1 MLGRLEGKVTLITG
15 AAHGIGL
22 ATAKLFLREGALAVG
37 ADIDEA
43 GLTLRAEELGGRFV
57 PVATDVTSP
66 DSVKAMVAVCME
78 RFGRIDALV
87 HYAGITRDAVHWKM
101 SLEDWELVL
110 RVNLTGSFLVA
121 SAVADVMRQQ
131 RSGSIVLTSSRSYLG
146 NFGQANYAASKGGV
160 VSLTRTLALELGRY
174 NVRVNALVPGF
185 IETRMT
191 EAVPPELRE
200 RTLSLTPL
208 ARAGRPE
215 EVAYAALF
223 LASDEAS
230 FITGHTLFVDGG
242 RTVGLAMA

>member
-1 MLGRLEGKVTLITG
+1 MGERMRNKVTLITG

-22 ATAKLFLREGALAVG
+22 ATAQLFLQEGATVVG
-37 ADIDEA
+37 ADVDHSS
-43 GLTLRAEELGGRFV
+43 LTERANQLGPAFV
-57 PVATDVTSP
+57 PMYVDVTKP
-66 DSVKAMVAVCME
+66 ESVRELVEECAKS
-78 RFGRIDALV
+78 FGRIDALV

-101 SLEDWELVL
+101 SLEDWESVL
-110 RVNLTGSFLVA
+110 KINLTGSFLMA
-121 SAVADVMRQQ
+121 AAVSEVMRQQ

-174 NVRVNALVPGF
+174 SVRVNALCPGF

-191 EAVPPELRE
+191 AAVPADVRE
-200 RTLSLTPL
+200 RTINLTPL
-208 ARAGRPE
+208 GRPGRPE

-230 FITGHTLFVDGG
+230 FITGHVLFVDGG

>member
-1 MLGRLEGKVTLITG
+1 MAGRVEGKVAIITG

-22 ATAKLFLREGALAVG
+22 ATSKLFLREGAVVVG
-37 ADIDEA
+37 ADVDETALRDRA
-43 GLTLRAEELGGRFV
+43 GEMGGGFL
-57 PVATDVTSP
+57 PVRTDVTSP
-66 DSVKAMVAVCME
+66 DSVKALVETSVG
-78 RFGRIDALV
+78 RFGRIDILV

-110 RVNLTGSFLVA
+110 RVNLTGSFLMA

-146 NFGQANYAASKGGV
+146 NFGQTNYAASKGGV
-160 VSLTRTLALELGRY
+160 VSLTRTLALELGKY

-200 RTLSLTPL
+200 RTISLTPL
-208 ARAGRPE
+208 GRAGRPE

-242 RTVGLAMA
+242 RTVGLAPA

>member
-1 MLGRLEGKVTLITG
+1 MGERMRNKVTLITG

-22 ATAKLFLREGALAVG
+22 ATAQLFLQEGATVVG
-37 ADIDEA
+37 ADVDQLS
-43 GLTLRAEELGGRFV
+43 LTERANQLGPAFAPIYV
-57 PVATDVTSP
+57 DVTEP
-66 DSVKAMVAVCME
+66 ESVRELVQECTK

-101 SLEDWELVL
+101 SLEDWESVL
-110 RVNLTGSFLVA
+110 KINLTGSFLMA
-121 SAVADVMRQQ
+121 AAVSEVMRQQ

-174 NVRVNALVPGF
+174 SVRVNALCPGF

-191 EAVPPELRE
+191 ATVPADVRE
-200 RTLSLTPL
+200 RTINLTPL
-208 ARAGRPE
+208 GRPGRPE

-230 FITGHTLFVDGG
+230 FITGHVLFVDGG